1 MSTLTRRAFLIGSMA
16 IAGGVAFGVYQLR
29 RPHPNPLADIDRV
42 HDGAAVTLNPY
53 LFIDADGVA
62 IITPRAEMGQ
72 GVHTTLAALVAEE
85 LDLPWQTVHTLHG
98 PTAAAY
104 FNAAMLEAAV
114 PFPTWDRGWLA
125 EGLRDATGVA
135 GKLLGLQLTGGSTST
150 ADAFV
155 KMRKAGAAARRVL
168 IQAAAERWGRSAH
181 ELRTEGGAVVDPDT
195 GRRLTYPALAEAA
208 AHIEPPA
215 DPPLKPREQWQLLGR
230 ALPRVDMVAKCTG
243 SARFAIDVRLPGMR
257 YATVVA
263 NPYLRGTR
271 AGFDASPA
279 LAMRGVE
286 RVLDLGPAQGD
297 AVAVVADNSWRA
309 FRAAAALEID
319 WRPAADITGDS
330 PAMLDE
336 IAATI
341 GTGIDRLEPDAVPR
355 DDGDLAQ
362 ALLIARAEAQP
373 VLEAEYRAPF
383 LAHTT
388 LEPPSAVALR
398 EPERLTLWIGHQAP
412 TLLRDLAAKQ
422 AGLDLEQVEVRVEL
436 LGGGFGRRVEVD
448 FGLQAA
454 VIAEAMPGTPIK
466 LTWTREEDVRH
477 DVYRPAAV
485 ARCQGLVGADGLP
498 RAVGMDI
505 ASPSVMRSF
514 GGRVGLPAMGP
525 DKLITEGAA
534 RQPYA
539 IPHYRI
545 AGYRPESPVP
555 VGNWRSVGA
564 SFNGFFH
571 ECFLDEL
578 AVAGG
583 LDPLAMRL
591 ALTRDYPFAQAVLR
605 AVGELSDWATPLP
618 SDDGRRRGR
627 GLAMTHSFGS
637 TVAQVVEVS
646 ADAEPGFGAGS
657 GSDQNGLR
665 IERVY
670 CVADVGLALDPGI
683 VEAQMQSGIL
693 YGLSAAVMGEISF
706 RDGRV
711 EQSNFHDYGALR
723 LAQCP
728 EIRVRILES
737 GDAPTGVGEPGTP
750 PSKPALAN
758 AIFAATGQRLRD
770 YPFNKHIRFA

>member
-1 MSTLTRRAFLIGSMA
+1 MSSLTRRAFLIGSMA
-16 IAGGVAFGVYQLR
+16 VAGGVAFGVYRLR
-29 RPHPNPLADIDRV
+29 RPLPNPLEDADLVRV
-42 HDGAAVTLNPY
+42 GPAVTLNPY
-53 LFIDADGVA
+53 LIIDADGVA

-85 LDLPWQTVHTLHG
+85 LDLSWQTVRTLHG
-98 PTAAAY
+98 PTAEAY

-114 PFPTWDRGWLA
+114 PYPTWDRGWLA

-135 GKLLGLQLTGGSTST
+135 GKLLGLQLTGGSTSA
-150 ADAFV
+150 ADAYV
-155 KMRKAGAAARRVL
+155 KMRKAGAAARSVL
-168 IQAAAERWGRSAH
+168 VQAAAERWGRSADG
-181 ELRTEGGAVVDPDT
+181 LLTEAGAVVDPDT
-195 GRRLTYPALAEAA
+195 GRRLAYPALAEAA
-208 AHIEPPA
+208 ARIEPPG
-215 DPPLKPREQWQLLGR
+215 DPVLKPRDQWQLLGR
-230 ALPRVDMVAKCTG
+230 ALPRVDMTAKCTG
-243 SARFAIDVRLPGMR
+243 TARFAIDVRLPGTR
-257 YATVVA
+257 YATVLA

-271 AGFDASPA
+271 AGFDASRA
-279 LAMRGVE
+279 QAMRGVV
-286 RVLDLGPAQGD
+286 RVIDLGPAHDD

-309 FRAAAALEID
+309 FKATTALEID
-319 WRPAADITGDS
+319 WRPAADVIGDS
-330 PAMLDE
+330 STMLDE
-336 IAATI
+336 IAAS
-341 GTGIDRLEPDAVPR
+341 IDRLEPDAVPR
-355 DDGDLAQ
+355 DDGDVEQ
-362 ALLIARAEAQP
+362 ALLIARAEAKL
-373 VLEAEYRAPF
+373 VVAAEYRAPF

-388 LEPPSAVALR
+388 MEPPSAVALR

-412 TLLRDLAAKQ
+412 TMLRDLAATQ
-422 AGLDLEQVEVRVEL
+422 AGLDPEQVDVRVQL
-436 LGGGFGRRVEVD
+436 LGGGFGRRAEVD

-454 VIAEAMPGTPIK
+454 AIAEAMPGTPIK

-477 DVYRPAAV
+477 DLYRPGAV
-485 ARCQGLVGADGLP
+485 ARCQGVVGPDGMP
-498 RAVGMDI
+498 RVVGMEI

-514 GGRVGLPAMGP
+514 GSRVGLPAMGP

-534 RQPYA
+534 QQPYV
-539 IPHYRI
+539 IPHYRV

-555 VGNWRSVGA
+555 LGNWRSVGA

-583 LDPLAMRL
+583 QDPLAMRL
-591 ALTRDYPFAQAVLR
+591 ALTRDYPFAQAVLE
-605 AVGELSDWATPLP
+605 AVGELSNWGTPLP

-637 TVAQVVEVS
+637 TVAQVLEVS
-646 ADAEPGFGAGS
+646 VGTDADQE
-657 GSDQNGLR
+657 GLR
-665 IERVY
+665 IERVC

-683 VEAQMQSGIL
+683 IEAQMQSGIL
-693 YGLSAAVMGEISF
+693 YGLTAAVMGEISF

-728 EIRVRILES
+728 EIRVRTLET

-758 AIFAATGQRLRD
+758 AIYAATGKRLRE